1 LTLLATYLIPSD
13 SVIVALRYVL
23 AFVFLSFVP
32 GYCLVN
38 ILFMGKNKL
47 DFVEQLVL
55 SIALSFGVAGLV
67 GLFLGLSPIGIS
79 FSSIT
84 ISMSGV
90 VLVFAVVAFARK
102 IKELSGSDMQTPEKI
117 SA

>member
-1 LTLLATYLIPSD
+1 M
-13 SVIVALRYVL
+13 
-23 AFVFLSFVP
+23 P

-38 ILFMGKNKL
+38 ILFIGKNKL

-67 GLFLGLSPIGIS
+67 GLFLGLSPIGLN

-84 ISMSGV
+84 ISMSIV
-90 VLVFAVVAFARK
+90 VLFFAILAFARK
-102 IKELSGSDMQTPEKI
+102 IREISGSDMQTSKKI
-117 SA
+117 SS